1 MGQTLPY
8 SPSRP
13 LALPLLLFTNC
24 LVALLTTI
32 IFLIMLILYIDLGVG
47 VGIWGLSCRRSTR
60 GCVLRH
66 LHNSTLRGATTRV
79 DTIRCAGR
87 ATNRCF

>member
-47 VGIWGLSCRRSTR
+47 VGIWGQRWRLF
-60 GCVLRH
+60 VFMIIFA
-66 LHNSTLRGATTRV
+66 LRGSGRWPQRS
-79 DTIRCAGR
+79 DIRLLIR
-87 ATNRCF
+87 LELSLPTPEW